1 VIVRV
6 RILLL
11 QDVGDAAAVGALLLL
26 LLRDYR
32 STGQRRCDV
41 TQVTNVPAAV

>member
-1 VIVRV
+1 MVRV

-11 QDVGDAAAVGALLLL
+11 QDVGGAAAGALLLL
-26 LLRDYR
+26 LLRDKR